1 MILTDKRSKTMWTRL
16 CTRIVFLVIVVGT
29 AWAQELD
36 LELEWIR
43 LDNGTPMHYVSVLE
57 GADHRLYAGTSAGL
71 LFSEN
76 GGNTWSPTTFGN
88 EDEVI
93 TTFGNEDE
101 VITTLT
107 TDRNT
112 VYVGTWRHGI
122 FRSDDAGETW
132 KPLNEGLRFQD
143 VDGEHFYGTVRHIL
157 IIDNTIINVMYHGGT
172 YISTDRGETWHD
184 VSEEWYAGNSIYA
197 ITAFD
202 GYLWTAIST
211 NSMARSPDDGLTW
224 QNLPFSQCDRTNDW
238 AVLQGQLYVA
248 GQKGVGRWSETLQ
261 TWEYP
266 MDGLPIDNT
275 EDSNDRPYVY
285 SFAVRGGY
293 LFAGLA
299 THGVYAFDAHSE
311 TWSAMGLQ
319 GLSIDALLSYG
330 DGLYVGTRDN
340 GIYRAEL
347 PVIPPVSVQPHGR
360 TVTTWAHLKQTTYRR
375 D

>member
-1 MILTDKRSKTMWTRL
+1 MWTRL
-16 CTRIVFLVIVVGT
+16 WTGIVFWVIVVGT

-43 LDNGTPMHYVSVLE
+43 LDNGTPMHYVSALE
-57 GADHRLYAGTSAGL
+57 GADHRLYAGTSVGL

-88 EDEVI
+88 
-93 TTFGNEDE
+93 GDE

-107 TDRNT
+107 IDGNT

-132 KPLNEGLRFQD
+132 NPLNDGLRFQD
-143 VDGEHFYGTVRHIL
+143 LDGEHFYGTVRHIL
-157 IIDNTIINVMYHGGT
+157 IIDNTLINVMYHGGT

-184 VSEEWYAGNSIYA
+184 VSQEWYRGNSIYSL
-197 ITAFD
+197 TAFES
-202 GYLWTAIST
+202 YLWSAIST
-211 NSMARSPDDGLTW
+211 DSMARSPDNGQTW
-224 QNLPFSQCDRTNDW
+224 QHLAPSQCDRTNDW
-238 AVLQGQLYVA
+238 AVLQGRLYVA

-266 MDGLPIDNT
+266 MDGFPISSSEN
-275 EDSNDRPYVY
+275 SNDRSYVY

-299 THGVYAFDAHSE
+299 SHGVYVFDAQSE
-311 TWSAMGLQ
+311 TWSAIGLQ
-319 GLSIDALLSYG
+319 GLSVYALLSHRE
-330 DGLYVGTRDN
+330 GLYVGTREN
-340 GIYRAEL
+340 GIYYTEL
-347 PVIPPVSVQPHGR
+347 PVIPPVSVQPQGK
-360 TVTTWAHLKQTTYRR
+360 TVTTWARVKQVTHKRER
-375 D
+375 QQ

>member
-1 MILTDKRSKTMWTRL
+1 MWTRL
-16 CTRIVFLVIVVGT
+16 CTQTVFLIIVVGT

-57 GADHRLYAGTSAGL
+57 GAEHQLYADTSAGL
-71 LFSEN
+71 FFSEN
-76 GGNTWSPTTFGN
+76 GGNTWLPTTFEN
-88 EDEVI
+88 EDKTV
-93 TTFGNEDE
+93 
-101 VITTLT
+101 TTLT
-107 TDRNT
+107 IDGNT

-122 FRSDDAGETW
+122 FRSDNAGETW
-132 KPLNEGLRFQD
+132 KPLNDGLRFQD
-143 VDGEHFYGTVRHIL
+143 LDGEHFYGTVQRIL

-184 VSEEWYAGNSIYA
+184 VSEEWYAGNSIYS

-202 GYLWTAIST
+202 GYLWSAISI
-211 NSMARSPDDGLTW
+211 NSMARSPDNGQTW
-224 QNLPFSQCDRTNDW
+224 QHLAGSQWDRTNDW

-266 MDGLPIDNT
+266 MDGLPIDNA
-275 EDSNDRPYVY
+275 ENSNDLPYVY
-285 SFAVRGGY
+285 SFAVRDGY

-299 THGVYAFDAHSE
+299 THGVYVFDALSE
-311 TWSAMGLQ
+311 TWSAIGLQ
-319 GLSIDALLSYG
+319 GLSVYSLLSHG
-330 DGLYVGTRDN
+330 EGLYAGTEEN

-347 PVIPPVSVQPHGR
+347 RGTPLVSVQPQGK
-360 TVTTWAHLKQTTYRR
+360 TVTTWARVKQTTHKR

>member
-1 MILTDKRSKTMWTRL
+1 MWTRL
-16 CTRIVFLVIVVGT
+16 CTQIVFWGIVVGT
-29 AWAQELD
+29 ALAQGLD
-36 LELEWIR
+36 LESEWIR
-43 LDNGTPMHYVSVLE
+43 LDKGTPMHYVSVLE
-57 GADHRLYAGTSAGL
+57 GADHRLYAGTSVGL

-76 GGNTWSPTTFGN
+76 GGNTWGSTTFGN
-88 EDEVI
+88 EDM
-93 TTFGNEDE
+93 

-107 TDRNT
+107 ADGNT
-112 VYVGTWRHGI
+112 VYVGTWQHGI

-143 VDGEHFYGTVRHIL
+143 LDGEPFYGEVRRIL
-157 IIDNTIINVMYHGGT
+157 IVGNTLINVMYHRGT

-184 VSEEWYAGNSIYA
+184 VSEAWYWGDGIYS

-202 GYLWTAIST
+202 GYLWTALSV
-211 NSMARSPDDGLTW
+211 NSMARSPDDGQTW

-266 MDGLPIDNT
+266 MNGLPMDT
-275 EDSNDRPYVY
+275 SEDSNDLPYVY

-299 THGVYAFDAHSE
+299 THGVYVFDAQSE
-311 TWSAMGLQ
+311 TWSAIGLQ
-319 GLSIDALLSYG
+319 GLSVYALLSYG
-330 DGLYVGTRDN
+330 EGLYAGTEEN

-347 PVIPPVSVQPHGR
+347 RGIPPVSVQPQGK
-360 TVTTWAHLKQTTYRR
+360 TVTTWARLKQTPHKR